1 MRVAFARR
9 RRSEG
14 EEGKGRGGET
24 SDRSASHFGCIVW
37 VKQRTKRREGKWRQ
51 PTGCEVGEEGSVS
64 ADDEGTVLLILA
76 ADHPGSNGSSRGAA
90 VREISCRNGDH
101 REAGSQGERQ
111 GNHLPF
117 SFSFLFLVSLRSGR
131 IPPPRSR
138 FAIRSERFPGVVFFV
153 SVLISFY
160 FSIVAGVILRVFL
173 VSPRLTSTFASRQFH
188 RTFLFLFFRFR
199 IISLCLVSVF

>member
-1 MRVAFARR
+1 MPYPVLPITFFFFSSPPF
-9 RRSEG
+9 SEAYL
-14 EEGKGRGGET
+14 EF
-24 SDRSASHFGCIVW
+24 SFPLPLLLLLFSSSSLSSLFFPSPSAS
-37 VKQRTKRREGKWRQ
+37 
-51 PTGCEVGEEGSVS
+51 
-64 ADDEGTVLLILA
+64 
-76 ADHPGSNGSSRGAA
+76 SS
-90 VREISCRNGDH
+90 
-101 REAGSQGERQ
+101 
-111 GNHLPF
+111 
-117 SFSFLFLVSLRSGR
+117 SFLFVLVGS
-131 IPPPRSR
+131 PPRSR